1 MLAGIFY
8 KGQLLA
14 WGLTLAVEGGVA
26 ALLAREFGLKPSRA
40 AMAAILG
47 SLLSHPF
54 VWWMFHLMIEPIGY
68 WPTFVVAEAF
78 AVLVEAPFYRVAGAT
93 WINALTISFLV
104 NAASVIV
111 GFVVL

>member
-1 MLAGIFY
+1 MLEGMFY

-26 ALLAREFGLKPSRA
+26 ALLAREFGLKPWRA
-40 AMAAILG
+40 AMAAVLG

-54 VWWMFHLMIEPIGY
+54 VWWMFFQLHDSIGY
-68 WPTFVVAEAF
+68 WPTFVVAETF
-78 AVLVEAPFYRVAGAT
+78 AVLVEAPFYRLAGAS
-93 WINALTISFLV
+93 WSNAVTISFLV